1 MKYFTISEFIKSD
14 TARKLNIDNT
24 PTEYQKNNA
33 IEFIN
38 NLLDD
43 LREAWSEY
51 CTENDLGT
59 GAIRVSSGIRSKKLN
74 DAVGGSKTSAHY
86 HGYAADLVPYNYE
99 MAEFKKFVYNWLQ
112 DKDFDQMISEDENK
126 AGVPGWIHLG
136 YKNGAGKQRKQFL
149 YMRNKQYYVLKM

>member
-43 LREAWSEY
+43 LREAWGDVLLS
-51 CTENDLGT
+51 NF
-59 GAIRVSSGIRSKKLN
+59 RV
-74 DAVGGSKTSAHY
+74 
-86 HGYAADLVPYNYE
+86 
-99 MAEFKKFVYNWLQ
+99 
-112 DKDFDQMISEDENK
+112 
-126 AGVPGWIHLG
+126 
-136 YKNGAGKQRKQFL
+136 
-149 YMRNKQYYVLKM
+149 